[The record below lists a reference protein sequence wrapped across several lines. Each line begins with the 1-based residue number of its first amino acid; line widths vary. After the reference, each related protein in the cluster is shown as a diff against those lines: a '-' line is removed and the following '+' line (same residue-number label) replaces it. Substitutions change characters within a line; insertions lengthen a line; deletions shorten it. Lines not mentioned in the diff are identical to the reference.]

1 MRLIYVLLITTMALL
16 ALVLAAVSAL
26 RAQGQQPALLG
37 MAKYGVLLTG
47 SPEVPV
53 IVNHSGRAIGFS
65 MRTYTKPERLPLL
78 ARHLRLWADTSRSP

>member
-16 ALVLAAVSAL
+16 ALVLAAVSAFARRGSSL
-26 RAQGQQPALLG
+26 PRWPTRQIR
-37 MAKYGVLLTG
+37 LTG
-47 SPEVPV
+47 SPEAPV